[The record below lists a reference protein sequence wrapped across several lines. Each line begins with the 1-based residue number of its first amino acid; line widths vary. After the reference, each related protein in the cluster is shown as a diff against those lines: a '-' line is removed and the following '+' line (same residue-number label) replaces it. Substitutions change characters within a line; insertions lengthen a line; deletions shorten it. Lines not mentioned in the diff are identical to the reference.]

1 MSNKQALHEFQSRL
15 AARLQSVRATGAMA
29 SWLAVEVD
37 ELRLLL
43 PLSHAGEIFA
53 WTQPQKVP
61 YTHGWFLGV
70 ANLRGGL
77 SGVVDLAAFIA
88 GRPGRR
94 RSDNDLAQCRLVMFN
109 PLLETNC
116 ALLVDRLT
124 GLRTM
129 EAFSASA
136 SPDAQAP
143 AYFGHV
149 YTDMGGEQWQEINL
163 QTLSQTPGFI
173 AIGV

>member
-1 MSNKQALHEFQSRL
+1 MANKQALHEFQSRL
-15 AARLQSVRATGAMA
+15 AARLQTVRATGTMA

-37 ELRLLL
+37 ELRLLF

-53 WTQPQKVP
+53 WTTPQRVP

>member
-1 MSNKQALHEFQSRL
+1 MANKQALHEFQSRL
-15 AARLQSVRATGAMA
+15 AARLQSVQASGAMA

-37 ELRLLL
+37 ALRLLF
-43 PLSHAGEIFA
+43 PLSHAGEIFS
-53 WTQPQKVP
+53 WTPPQKVP
-61 YTHGWFLGV
+61 YAHGWFLGV

-88 GRPGRR
+88 GRPARR
-94 RSDNDLAQCRLVMFN
+94 RSENELSQCRLVMLN

-129 EAFSASA
+129 DAFSASA
-136 SPDAQAP
+136 APGEQAP

-149 YTDMGGEQWQEINL
+149 YTDMDGEPWQEINL
-163 QTLSQTPGFI
+163 QTLSQTQDFI
-173 AIGV
+173 AIGI

>member
-15 AARLQSVRATGAMA
+15 ATRLQSVRATGAAA

-37 ELRLLL
+37 EMRLLL

-53 WTQPQKVP
+53 WAQPQKVP

-136 SPDAQAP
+136 APDAQAP

>member
-1 MSNKQALHEFQSRL
+1 M
-15 AARLQSVRATGAMA
+15 RLQSARSTGVMA

-37 ELRLLL
+37 KLRLLL

-53 WTQPQKVP
+53 WTAPQKVP
-61 YTHGWFLGV
+61 YTQGWFLGV

-77 SGVVDLAAFIA
+77 SGVADLAAFIA
-88 GRPGRR
+88 GRSPRA
-94 RSDNDLAQCRLVMFN
+94 RSEAELAQCRLVMLN

-124 GLRTM
+124 GLRTLD
-129 EAFSASA
+129 AFASSE
-136 SPDAQAP
+136 SPGAQAP
-143 AYFGHV
+143 EYFGHL
-149 YTDMGGEQWQEINL
+149 YTDMNGAHWQEINL

-173 AIGV
+173 AIGI